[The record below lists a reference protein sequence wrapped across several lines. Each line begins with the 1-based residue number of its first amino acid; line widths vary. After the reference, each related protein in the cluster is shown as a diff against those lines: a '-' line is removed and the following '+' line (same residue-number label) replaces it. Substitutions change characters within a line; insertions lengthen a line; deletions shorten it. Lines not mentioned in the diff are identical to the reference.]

1 LAGNEYAI
9 PSKGDRIEHRWLGVL
24 KAGLVWYADQL
35 QVLVKWDNGE
45 SSSLRV
51 GRDTYVVHEAAG
63 NADVGTERGE
73 HLSLPQNVPAEN
85 RSRRRIAARV

>member
-1 LAGNEYAI
+1 MGNGYAI
-9 PSKGDRIEHRWLGVL
+9 PSKGDRIEQRWLGVL

-63 NADVGTERGE
+63 NAEVPSERGE
-73 HLSLPQNVPAEN
+73 HLSLPQDVPAGN
-85 RSRRRIAARV
+85 GSRRRIAARV